1 MVQETGK
8 FGIVVSQYFRNY
20 YRSRSFYLMLVISL
34 LISGLMTYFS
44 LKYIGNLHVTF
55 GGFSFS
61 SLSSSLKESAVLYL
75 WAFVL
80 SYLPVF
86 SAVFFGSP
94 AISSEIEN
102 KTAYHIFPLPIRR
115 STLLFGKLTAAV
127 AVSYIIVSIYTI
139 FEIISYVILFGSF
152 PGIVFLYSYL
162 LLLLFIISIT
172 AFTFL
177 VSSIFNKNMYA
188 YITVF
193 LLYYLIFNA
202 LYIILDFLYNYNAFF
217 LLSEAASIIERVFI
231 DINTTVPG
239 STSLS
244 LNGAGSGPIGIAAI
258 VMVIYAVISIAGAL
272 ILFDRKEVK

>member
-1 MVQETGK
+1 M
-8 FGIVVSQYFRNY
+8 F
-20 YRSRSFYLMLVISL
+20 VISL
-34 LISGLMTYFS
+34 LISALMTYFT
-44 LKYIGNLHVTF
+44 LKYIGNLHI
-55 GGFSFS
+55 SFAGTS
-61 SLSSSLKESAVLYL
+61 FNSLPSSLKESAVLYL

-94 AISSEIEN
+94 AVSSEIEN

-115 STLLFGKLTAAV
+115 STLLIGKFTAAV
-127 AVSYIIVSIYTI
+127 IVSYIIVSIYI
-139 FEIISYVILFGSF
+139 VFEILSYVILFGSF

-177 VSSIFNKNMYA
+177 ISSIFNKNMYA

-217 LLSEAASIIERVFI
+217 LLSDAASIIERVFI
-231 DINTTVPG
+231 NLNTTVPG
-239 STSLS
+239 STSIS
-244 LNGAGSGPIGIAAI
+244 LNGAGTGPTEIAAL
-258 VMVIYAVISIAGAL
+258 VMILYTVVSIAGSL

>member
-1 MVQETGK
+1 MAHVTGK
-8 FGIVVSQYFRNY
+8 FGIVLSQYFRNY

-44 LKYIGNLHVTF
+44 LKYMENLHI
-55 GGFSFS
+55 SFVGIPFR
-61 SLSSSLKESAVLYL
+61 SLSSTIKESAVLYL

-102 KTAYHIFPLPIRR
+102 KTAYQIFPLPIRR
-115 STLLFGKLTAAV
+115 STLLIGKFTAAV

-139 FEIISYVILFGSF
+139 FEILSYVILFGSF
-152 PGIVFLYSYL
+152 PGMVFLYSYL

-177 VSSIFNKNMYA
+177 ISSIFNKNMYA

-217 LLSEAASIIERVFI
+217 LLSDAASIIERVFI
-231 DINTTVPG
+231 NINTTVPAR
-239 STSLS
+239 TSVS
-244 LNGAGSGPIGIAAI
+244 LNGAGAGSMEIAAV
-258 VMVIYAVISIAGAL
+258 VMILYTVVSIAGSL

>member
-1 MVQETGK
+1 MVQVTRN
-8 FGIVVSQYFRNY
+8 FSIVMWQYFRNY
-20 YRSRSFYLMLVISL
+20 YRSRSFYLMFVISL
-34 LISGLMTYFS
+34 LISALMTYFT
-44 LKYIGNLHVTF
+44 LKYIGNLHI
-55 GGFSFS
+55 SFAGTS
-61 SLSSSLKESAVLYL
+61 FNSLPSSLKESAVLYL

-94 AISSEIEN
+94 AVSSEIEN

-115 STLLFGKLTAAV
+115 STLLIGKFTAAV
-127 AVSYIIVSIYTI
+127 IVSYIIVSIYI
-139 FEIISYVILFGSF
+139 VFEILSYVILFGSF

-177 VSSIFNKNMYA
+177 ISSIFNKNMYA

-217 LLSEAASIIERVFI
+217 LLSDAASIIERVFI
-231 DINTTVPG
+231 NLNTTVPG
-239 STSLS
+239 STSIS
-244 LNGAGSGPIGIAAI
+244 LNGAGTGPTEIAAL
-258 VMVIYAVISIAGAL
+258 VMILYTVVSIAGSL

>member
-1 MVQETGK
+1 MMLPTVLRAADGSLETLVPLTRISPVEG
-8 FGIVVSQYFRNY
+8 FIIF
-20 YRSRSFYLMLVISL
+20 VISFINVVFPAPFGPRIPMHPL
-34 LISGLMTYFS
+34 LSRERLIF
-44 LKYIGNLHVTF
+44 
-55 GGFSFS
+55 
-61 SLSSSLKESAVLYL
+61 
-75 WAFVL
+75 
-80 SYLPVF
+80 F
-86 SAVFFGSP
+86 SA
-94 AISSEIEN
+94 AI
-102 KTAYHIFPLPIRR
+102 
-115 STLLFGKLTAAV
+115 

-139 FEIISYVILFGSF
+139 FEIISYVILFASF
-152 PGIVFLYSYL
+152 PGMVFLYSYL

-177 VSSIFNKNMYA
+177 ISSIFNKNMYA

-239 STSLS
+239 SSSIS

-258 VMVIYAVISIAGAL
+258 VMVIYAVISIAGSL

>member
-1 MVQETGK
+1 MVQVTRN
-8 FGIVVSQYFRNY
+8 FSIVMWQYFRNY
-20 YRSRSFYLMLVISL
+20 YRSRSFYLMFVISL
-34 LISGLMTYFS
+34 LISSLMTYFS
-44 LKYIGNLHVTF
+44 LKYIGNLHI
-55 GGFSFS
+55 SFAGNS
-61 SLSSSLKESAVLYL
+61 FNSLPSSLKESAVLYL

-94 AISSEIEN
+94 AVSSEIEN

-115 STLLFGKLTAAV
+115 STLLIGKFTAAV
-127 AVSYIIVSIYTI
+127 IVSYIIVSIYI
-139 FEIISYVILFGSF
+139 VFEILSYVILFGAF

-177 VSSIFNKNMYA
+177 ISSIFNKNMYA

-217 LLSEAASIIERVFI
+217 LLSDAASIIERVFI
-231 DINTTVPG
+231 NLNTTVPG
-239 STSLS
+239 STSIS
-244 LNGAGSGPIGIAAI
+244 LNGAGTGPTEIAAL
-258 VMVIYAVISIAGAL
+258 VMILYTVVSIAGSL